1 MFFDLVRRNSRRSRK
16 ENGIFFSSLLIS
28 IVAFYI
34 VLSLP
39 QQDVMAF
46 LAQMESDAISRLLQ
60 MVPLLYG
67 VTLILLFFLVYFASK
82 YQLQR
87 RSHEFGL
94 YLMLGMKR
102 SKLFAMLLAED
113 LWSSL
118 LSLGIGLPIALLLA
132 EMISLITARLVGIG
146 ILGHQSAYSLPAI
159 LWTMAGFLG
168 IKFLAFLILSGR
180 IAGMEI
186 GGMLTPLPEN
196 ARLQRTAFTHKAC
209 FLLGFLSLAAAY
221 ALAILGFAWTSL
233 LLMGATLALGLAG
246 TFLLFYGMRI
256 VLAALAEKSK
266 AGSRLSV
273 FTFRQLQENV
283 ICQPCS
289 MAVSS
294 LLILAALCCFGFGAA
309 TALYHTGQKPH
320 VLDYT
325 FQCDYSDVDVEKL
338 LENNGILQRFEDFFP
353 MYVGYIRRGD
363 DGAEPNFEM
372 AEALTALAQMPPSA
386 ERDTL
391 LHNLGQMVSPHLI
404 SLSGYNHLLAIAGE
418 NVIKLDPGEAAV
430 YMDTEF
436 IIDRNLMNQMLSQ
449 EPEIHLAGESCRLS
463 GSVQSLSLVVDR
475 AITLSFALIV
485 PDETFGQLTEGEH
498 DTYWDGVLRTE
509 IVEQEGLLQAIMQ
522 TNQQLGHTAL
532 RYESYLQNVG
542 RQLFYQT
549 AASYIT
555 LYLAIIF
562 LLIANTI
569 LGVQFL
575 MRQQKAGRRYQSLI
589 RLGSSYQALCGTAK
603 RQACWHFGIP
613 VAVAAASSIFGIC
626 SLFAGMLPYGMRHD
640 IPKLSL
646 LAGATV
652 LLLCLAEYIYLT
664 AVTRASRKHL
674 LKLMEPGREE

>member
-46 LAQMESDAISRLLQ
+46 LAQMESDAVSRLLQ

-159 LWTMAGFLG
+159 LWTMAGFLS

-353 MYVGYIRRGD
+353 MYVGYIRQGD

-418 NVIKLDPGEAAV
+418 NVIKLDPGEAAI

-485 PDETFGQLTEGEH
+485 PDETFGQLTEGEY

>member
-46 LAQMESDAISRLLQ
+46 LAQMESDAVSRLLQ

-159 LWTMAGFLG
+159 LWTMAGFLS

-485 PDETFGQLTEGEH
+485 PDETFGQLTEGEY

>member
-46 LAQMESDAISRLLQ
+46 LAQMESDAVSRLLQ

-289 MAVSS
+289 MA
-294 LLILAALCCFGFGAA
+294 
-309 TALYHTGQKPH
+309 ALYHTGQKPH

-353 MYVGYIRRGD
+353 MYVGHIRRGN

-418 NVIKLDPGEAAV
+418 NVIHLRWK
-430 YMDTEF
+430 M
-436 IIDRNLMNQMLSQ
+436 
-449 EPEIHLAGESCRLS
+449 EIS
-463 GSVQSLSLVVDR
+463 
-475 AITLSFALIV
+475 
-485 PDETFGQLTEGEH
+485 
-498 DTYWDGVLRTE
+498 
-509 IVEQEGLLQAIMQ
+509 
-522 TNQQLGHTAL
+522 
-532 RYESYLQNVG
+532 
-542 RQLFYQT
+542 
-549 AASYIT
+549 
-555 LYLAIIF
+555 
-562 LLIANTI
+562 
-569 LGVQFL
+569 
-575 MRQQKAGRRYQSLI
+575 
-589 RLGSSYQALCGTAK
+589 
-603 RQACWHFGIP
+603 
-613 VAVAAASSIFGIC
+613 
-626 SLFAGMLPYGMRHD
+626 
-640 IPKLSL
+640 
-646 LAGATV
+646 
-652 LLLCLAEYIYLT
+652 
-664 AVTRASRKHL
+664 
-674 LKLMEPGREE
+674 

>member
-46 LAQMESDAISRLLQ
+46 LAQMESDAVSRLLQ

-353 MYVGYIRRGD
+353 MYVGYIQQGD

-485 PDETFGQLTEGEH
+485 PDETFGQLTEGEY

-646 LAGATV
+646 LAGATM

>member
-46 LAQMESDAISRLLQ
+46 LAQMESDAVSRLLQ

-159 LWTMAGFLG
+159 LWTMAGFLS

-353 MYVGYIRRGD
+353 MYVGYIRQGD

-485 PDETFGQLTEGEH
+485 PDETFGQLTEGEY

-626 SLFAGMLPYGMRHD
+626 SLFAGMLPYEMRHD

>member
-46 LAQMESDAISRLLQ
+46 LAQMESDAVSRLLQ

-87 RSHEFGL
+87 RSHEFGI
-94 YLMLGMKR
+94 YLILGMKR

-118 LSLGIGLPIALLLA
+118 LSLGIGLPVALLLA
-132 EMISLITARLVGIG
+132 EMISLVTARLVGIG
-146 ILGHQSAYSLPAI
+146 ILGHQSAYSPQAI

-196 ARLQRTAFTHKAC
+196 ARPQKTAFAHKAC
-209 FLLGFLSLAAAY
+209 FLLGFLILAAAY

-233 LLMGATLALGLAG
+233 PLMGATLALGLAG
-246 TFLLFYGMRI
+246 TFLLFYGMRV

-266 AGSRLSV
+266 SGSGLSV

-289 MAVSS
+289 MAISS

-309 TALYHTGQKPH
+309 TALYHTGQDPH

-325 FQCDYSDVDVEKL
+325 FQCDYGDVDVEKL
-338 LENNGILQRFEDFFP
+338 LENNGILQRFKDFFP
-353 MYVGYIRRGD
+353 IYVGHIQRGE

-372 AEALTALAQMPPSA
+372 EGALDALAQMPQSE

-391 LHNLGQMVSPHLI
+391 LHNLEQTDYPYLI

-418 NVIKLDPGEAAV
+418 NMIELEPGEAAV
-430 YMDTEF
+430 YMDAEYAF
-436 IIDRNLMNQMLSQ
+436 GRKLMNQMLSQ
-449 EPEIHLAGESCRLS
+449 GPEIHLAGESCRLS

-498 DTYWDGVLRTE
+498 DTYWNGVLHTE
-509 IVEQEGLLQAIMQ
+509 TVEQEGLLQAIMQ
-522 TNQQLGHTAL
+522 TNRQLGHTAL
-532 RYESYLQNVG
+532 RYESYLQNIG

-549 AASYIT
+549 AASYVT

-575 MRQQKAGRRYQSLI
+575 MRQQKTGRRYQSLI
-589 RLGSSYQALCGTAK
+589 RLGSSYQALCGTAR
-603 RQACWHFGIP
+603 RQARWHFGIP

-626 SLFAGMLPYGMRHD
+626 SLFAGMLPYEMRHD

-652 LLLCLAEYIYLT
+652 LLLCLAEYIYLS